1 MHFMIL
7 RKSDATTEAGV
18 HAAQAAQAL
27 ARYRAELDEAGILR
41 GNFDMTPSGAGVR
54 LQLAGERAQLEWGPF
69 PTAEIVDSVFII
81 DVPSRQEAVEWV
93 SRWPGANDPTTLEV
107 RETGCPGGCAQV
119 APAPPLPEQAKQPRF
134 AILLR
139 SNAGLEAGAAVA
151 QEKLDA
157 LDRSNRLASQAGVLI
172 SADGLQP
179 SGRGARV
186 TIANGKAVAVDGP
199 FTEIKEMIAGYWL
212 IRVASMDEAIAWA
225 RQNPYPSGPE
235 VLVEIRPVRDEA
247 AAVERAAA

>member
-7 RKSDATTEAGV
+7 RKADAGTEAGV
-18 HAAQAAQAL
+18 HAAQATQAL
-27 ARYRAELDEAGILR
+27 ARYRDELAEAGILR
-41 GNFDMTPSGAGVR
+41 GGFDLAPSGAGVR
-54 LQLAGERAQLEWGPF
+54 LQLAGERASLEWGPF
-69 PTAEIVDSVFII
+69 PVPELVDSVFII
-81 DVPSRQEAVEWV
+81 DVPSRKEAVEWV

-119 APAPPLPEQAKQPRF
+119 APTAPDPEQARQPRF
-134 AILLR
+134 AVLLR
-139 SNAGLEAGAAVA
+139 SDAALDAGADTP

-157 LDRSNRLASQAGVLI
+157 LDRSNLLAAQAGVLI
-172 SADGLQP
+172 AADGLQP
-179 SGRGARV
+179 SSRGARV

-212 IRVASMDEAIAWA
+212 IRAGSMDEAIAWA

-235 VLVEIRPVRDEA
+235 VLVEIRQVRDEA
-247 AAVERAAA
+247 AAQERAAA